1 MQPPFFMKPTAL
13 PRHLWPVCRRVMLR
27 QGAGM
32 ARDLL
37 DQAEDLR
44 LRVSRAELEDL
55 ERDALHELALAAD
68 TIPDAVA
75 DLRRLPPEMA
85 VLLMQRTELGTQ
97 LGQMLRIMRT
107 NAARRNTRPLVES
120 AWRSLAEQ
128 VIAFVASTPQP

>member
-1 MQPPFFMKPTAL
+1 MQPRFAVKPTAL

-27 QGAGM
+27 QAAGM

-44 LRVSRAELEDL
+44 LRVSRVELEDL
-55 ERDALHELALAAD
+55 ERAALHELGAAAD
-68 TIPDAVA
+68 TIADADA
-75 DLRRLPPEMA
+75 DLRRLPPETA
-85 VLLMQRTELGTQ
+85 VLLEQRAALGTQ

-128 VIAFVASTPQP
+128 VTAFIASAPQP